1 MICVS
6 VIVPYYK
13 KKNFI
18 NKTINSIKLQTHKN
32 LDIIIIYDDEDRS
45 DLKLIKNILKEDSRI
60 RLIINKKN
68 LGAGKSRNVGIYQAR
83 GKYIAFLD
91 SDDLWKK
98 NKIKYQLKYMIKK
111 NLDICHT
118 SYEILNE
125 GKKKKKIMKARLF
138 KNYNQLLFSCDIGLS
153 TVMMKKKLISK
164 NCQFSNSKTKEDFIL
179 WLLILKKN
187 ITIGALDKCLTSWR
201 KLNDSL
207 SSSIYQKLKDGFML
221 YNKHLKL
228 NILKSFLCLVILSI
242 NSLKK

>member
-13 KKNFI
+13 KKRFI

-32 LDIIIIYDDEDRS
+32 LDIIIIYDDGDHSDLDLIKSISKEDR
-45 DLKLIKNILKEDSRI
+45 RI
-60 RLIINKKN
+60 RLITNKKN
-68 LGAGKSRNVGIYQAR
+68 LGAGKSRNIAISQAK

-98 NKIKYQLKYMIKK
+98 NKIEYQLKHMIKE

-125 GKKKKKIMKARLF
+125 NKKKRKIMKARIF

-164 NCQFSNSKTKEDFIL
+164 YCKFSNLKTKEDFIL

-187 ITIGALDKCLTSWR
+187 ITIGALDKCLTTWR

-207 SSSIYQKLKDGFML
+207 SSSIFQKLKDGFIL
-221 YNKHLKL
+221 YNRHLKF
-228 NILKSFLCLVILSI
+228 NIFKSFLCLIILSI